1 MKNQSLKIGLL
12 SALAM
17 SCLIGV
23 GTMMRHEVRFH
34 ANEAVGENGTY
45 SLTLNSETSVVD
57 GTVKTNLGNNI
68 HLGASEGALFDN
80 DSFVTLPTSSKVY
93 SSSTGFEVI
102 KSLQVFYEGSSLAYQ
117 LSKTSGDD
125 TSLTTFDSGTKVYM
139 LNQYQHFTLKNVGNS
154 EAKVTKIVVE
164 YYCGGSIEGNVY
176 NYTVGNA
183 SYWDITTDENG
194 VTTIVSNYDPAD
206 ENHNLAAFMTLK
218 GVRMGI
224 GTVAYDM
231 DFSPQS
237 PTTLGNLKGFAT
249 NVYSESTRYG
259 GDYISSGVLSSTNE
273 SVTDGRVLTYGFNPT
288 GATKAVGWTHKS
300 ADGASVTNPA
310 STLNGTLFNTNE
322 KHRIITEVENSIT
335 KGKVVTNYMETAGGL
350 NTKSVTNVDLSAFTG
365 KCVGLQLHHK
375 GISVSNV
382 VITSLDEVDT
392 IDRATS
398 DTVAVMPTTG
408 TGTAE
413 DPFLIESVAN
423 FMWFKEE
430 VATNTSYC
438 AKLMKDLDLG
448 HTGDYTSMCPST
460 APYKG
465 TFDGNG
471 HKITGVSNFFAPTLT
486 SFFGYATGATIK
498 NLSLSVIFESTAD
511 KIAGFGITLVNT
523 TITNCSLRGFVSGS
537 GTGGGV
543 GGIACF
549 LDAGTSLISNCV
561 NYASICNKAASGNT
575 FAAGIIAGW
584 VQANVGKVTNCKN
597 YGCIYAKGNFVGGIV
612 GLARVG
618 TANKVDGCKNFGDIS
633 GITGTSAQVSGI
645 VGRCRVAIS
654 NCMTFK
660 DCLING
666 ALASTLPRGDKTIKT
681 LGYICNLETAA
692 LFGTGNSLCDIN
704 GNPIA

>member
-45 SLTLNSETSVVD
+45 SLTLNSKTSVVD

-68 HLGASEGALFDN
+68 HLDASEGVLFNN

-139 LNQYQHFTLKNVGNS
+139 LNQYQHFTLKNVGKS
-154 EAKVTKIVVE
+154 EAKITKIVVE

-206 ENHNLAAFMTLK
+206 ENHKLAAFMTLK

-224 GTVAYDM
+224 GSVAYDM
-231 DFSPQS
+231 DFSPTS
-237 PTTLGNLKGFAT
+237 ATALGNLKGFAT
-249 NVYSESTRYG
+249 NVYSESTTYG
-259 GDYISSGVLSSTNE
+259 GDYISSGVLSSKDS
-273 SVTDGRVLTYGFNPT
+273 SVTDGRVLTFGFKPT
-288 GATKAVGWTHKS
+288 GASAAVGWTHKLS
-300 ADGASVTNPA
+300 DGKDANP
-310 STLNGTLFNTNE
+310 TNGTLFNTNE

-398 DTVAVMPTTG
+398 DTVATMPTTG

-423 FMWFKEE
+423 FMWFKEQ

-448 HTGDYTSMCPST
+448 HTGTYTSMCPST

-471 HKITGVSNFFAPTLT
+471 HKITGISNFFAPTLT
-486 SFFGYATGATIK
+486 SFFGYTTGATIK
-498 NLSLSVIFESTAD
+498 DLSLSVIFESTAD
-511 KIAGFGITLVNT
+511 KIAGFVITLINT

-543 GGIACF
+543 GGIACY
-549 LDAGTSLISNCV
+549 LEEGTSLISNCV
-561 NYASICNKAASGNT
+561 NYASICNKAANGNT

-584 VQANVGKVTNCKN
+584 VGKKVGKVTGCKN
-597 YGCIYAKGNFVGGIV
+597 YGRIFANGNFVGGIV
-612 GLARVG
+612 GLARIG
-618 TANKVDGCKNFGDIS
+618 TGNTVDSCKNFGDIS
-633 GITGTSAQVSGI
+633 GITGATAQVGGI
-645 VGRCRVAIS
+645 IGRCRVIIS

-666 ALASTLPRGDKTIKT
+666 ALASTLPSGGEAVGK
-681 LGYICNLETAA
+681 LGYICNLDSPTAGGS
-692 LFGTGNSLCDIN
+692 FGTGNSLCDIN

>member
-1 MKNQSLKIGLL
+1 MKNQSLKMVLL
-12 SALAM
+12 SALGI
-17 SCLIGV
+17 SCLIGF
-23 GTMMRHEVRFH
+23 GTMMRHEVRFY
-34 ANEAVGENGTY
+34 ANEAIGENGTY
-45 SLTLNSETSVVD
+45 NLTLNSETSVVD

-68 HLGASEGALFDN
+68 HLGASEGVLFND

-139 LNQYQHFTLKNVGNS
+139 LNQYQHFTLKNVGKS

-176 NYTVGNA
+176 NYTVGDA

-194 VTTIVSNYDPAD
+194 VTTIVSNYDLND
-206 ENHNLAAFMTLK
+206 ENHKLAAFMTLK
-218 GVRMGI
+218 GVRMGV

-237 PTTLGNLKGFAT
+237 ATGEGNLKGFAT
-249 NVYSESTRYG
+249 NVYSESTLYG
-259 GDYISSGVLSSTNE
+259 GDYISSGVLSSKNA
-273 SVTDGRVLTYGFNPT
+273 SVTDGRVLIYGFVPT
-288 GATKAVGWTHKS
+288 GATKGAGWAHKS
-300 ADGASVTNPA
+300 STGGDANP
-310 STLNGTLFNTNE
+310 TKDLNGTLFNTNE

-350 NTKSVTNVDLSAFTG
+350 NTKSVSNADLSAYTG

-398 DTVAVMPTTG
+398 DTVAVTPTG

-423 FMWFKEE
+423 FMWFKEQ

-448 HTGDYTSMCPST
+448 HTGTYTSMCSST
-460 APYKG
+460 APYTG

-486 SFFGYATGATIK
+486 SFFGYTTGATIK

-511 KIAGFGITLVNT
+511 KIAGLVTVINGG
-523 TITNCSLRGFVSGS
+523 TISNCVLKGFVSGL
-537 GTGGGV
+537 GVKDGAGV
-543 GGIACF
+543 GGIVCYGNAV
-549 LDAGTSLISNCV
+549 ANTLIDGCV
-561 NYASICNKAASGNT
+561 NYASIKNSQANGNT
-575 FAAGIIAGW
+575 FAAGIMASNNG
-584 VQANVGKVTNCKN
+584 VFGSVSNCKN
-597 YGCIYAKGNFVGGIV
+597 YGCVYAKGNFVGGIV
-612 GLARVG
+612 GLARANA
-618 TANKVDGCKNFGDIS
+618 ANKVVGCKNFGDIS
-633 GITGTSAQVSGI
+633 GLVATNAQVSGI

-666 ALASTLPRGDKTIKT
+666 ALASTLPSGETALT
-681 LGYICNLETAA
+681 QGYICNRETSGA
-692 LFGTGNSLCDIN
+692 FGTGNSLCDIN